1 MNQKNYFAKNPY
13 SFSIT
18 KSFTFLLLILIS
30 ISAFS
35 QKKLNSVTKS
45 FVETNNY
52 LHKLQIEKFFLH
64 TNKTVYM
71 PGEKVWFK
79 AYVVNDADNKPSLT
93 TTNLHI
99 NVYDA
104 NKKIVSNHLF
114 LVKDGTTHGDIM
126 LDKELAAGNY
136 FIELTTQW
144 NQNFENNNSITKIN
158 VVSNLEN
165 ISRSFENENNQD
177 FELEFFSESSF
188 FLENIENT
196 IAFTAQNN
204 STPITISGDI
214 IDDKTGIIVAKIN
227 SNYFGMGKFEL
238 YNRPNRSYTA
248 FVNYNGLQKEFPLPQ
263 TNFKGIIVKKDEEQ
277 ADAKSIGLILKTNEA
292 TIKSEAG
299 DYVFAVLHRN
309 GRQNVIVPIKLK
321 KKYIN
326 YSFNILKENLFDGVN
341 TISLFNN
348 QNEPISEFSFY
359 HSNEKQ
365 LNLDIT
371 KIDEEQDSLTLNFD
385 LKSNLSKA
393 NLSISILPSV
403 TKMYQNQSNINSAFL
418 LAPYLE
424 DAHNNLPEL
433 ITSTK
438 SEENIDL
445 VLMTST
451 KKNSLSYKKKASYQK
466 DYVVLAENGMSIK
479 GNVSANVSDLN
490 GYKVML
496 SSLENELL
504 LIDTI
509 GNSNKFSFDNLF
521 LKKPTKYKLALLDQN
536 GTIIKTGF
544 KLSTELISYNVPDEL
559 NKNIET
565 INSKNENSKM
575 NIDYGSLPLLEDM
588 TVLDEIKITSY
599 QKRMNK
605 LEEAGYVPGVFDSS
619 FSDLHLID
627 ETEFAI
633 TIFDYLGR
641 LPGIKVIGDP
651 NFQFSIHSTRGKR
664 SIWGDVPANMAI
676 IIDGVVMEDTES
688 LLSRTAN
695 DFIAVSISNTGGRL
709 GIRGQNGFVSFTTRQ
724 YNNFGT
730 RSNLPNKDIIS
741 SETDLGFD
749 TANKYENNFMQFSDI
764 ISRKFYGT
772 IDWIPNFEI
781 DNTGANNL
789 KFNTNGYKNFKVIV
803 NGMNENGEFFYKE
816 IDLKRDE
823 N

>member
-1 MNQKNYFAKNPY
+1 MLSKNYYAKNLHN
-13 SFSIT
+13 SFST
-18 KSFTFLLLILIS
+18 KNYLFFLLILIS

-35 QKKLNSVTKS
+35 QKKINTVTKS
-45 FVETNNY
+45 FVETNSY
-52 LHKLQIEKFFLH
+52 LHELQIEKFFLH

-79 AYVVNDADNKPSLT
+79 AYIVNDADNKPSLT

-144 NQNFENNNSITKIN
+144 NQNFKNNNSITKIY
-158 VVSNLEN
+158 VVSNLEDV
-165 ISRSFENENNQD
+165 SHRFENENNQD
-177 FELEFFSESSF
+177 FQIEFFPESNL
-188 FLENIENT
+188 FLENIENS
-196 IAFTAQNN
+196 IAFTAQNS
-204 STPITISGDI
+204 STPITISGNI

-263 TNFKGIIVKKDEEQ
+263 TNSKGIIVKKDEEQ
-277 ADAKSIGLILKTNEA
+277 ADAKSIDLILKTNEA

-321 KKYIN
+321 KRYIN

-365 LNLDIT
+365 LHLNIT
-371 KIDEEQDSLTLNFD
+371 KIAEEQDSLTLNFD
-385 LKSNLSKA
+385 LKNKLSKA

-403 TKMYQNQSNINSAFL
+403 TKMHHNQSNINSAFL

-424 DAHNNLPEL
+424 DAHKNLPEL
-433 ITSTK
+433 ISSSK
-438 SEENIDL
+438 SEENMNL
-445 VLMTST
+445 LLMTNA
-451 KKNSLSYKKKASYQK
+451 KKNSLSYKKKAAYQK
-466 DYVVLAENGMSIK
+466 DYVVLAENGMSIN

-521 LKKPTKYKLALLDQN
+521 LKKPTKYKLALLDHN
-536 GTIIKTGF
+536 GAIVKTGF
-544 KLSTELISYNVPDEL
+544 KLSSELISYDTPDVL
-559 NKNIET
+559 NKNIEA
-565 INSKNENSKM
+565 INSKNENSRM
-575 NIDYGSLPLLEDM
+575 VMDYGSLPLLEDV
-588 TVLDEIKITSY
+588 TLLDEITLTVH
-599 QKRMNK
+599 QKMQNK
-605 LEEAGYVPGVFDSS
+605 LTDLGLPPDILRSE
-619 FSDLHLID
+619 FSDVYPVNENLMALTVYD
-627 ETEFAI
+627 FL
-633 TIFDYLGR
+633 DR
-641 LPGIKVIGDP
+641 LPGLTLVGDP
-651 NFQFSIHSTRGKR
+651 YIGFQIYTTRGKASITGNSTATIFIDDIRMNDSEPLTSR
-664 SIWGDVPANMAI
+664 SID
-676 IIDGVVMEDTES
+676 
-688 LLSRTAN
+688 
-695 DFIAVSISNTGGRL
+695 DFIAVTVNPSGAGAGIYGQGGVISFYTKTGKYG
-709 GIRGQNGFVSFTTRQ
+709 G
-724 YNNFGT
+724 
-730 RSNLPNKDIIS
+730 NLARVNKDIIS

-749 TANKYENNFMQFSDI
+749 TANKYENNLMQFSDI

-772 IDWIPNFEI
+772 IDWIPNFEVTPTTS
-781 DNTGANNL
+781 NHL

-803 NGMNENGEFFYKE
+803 NGMNENGEFVYKE
-816 IDLKRDE
+816 IDFKRDE

>member
-1 MNQKNYFAKNPY
+1 MLSKNYYAKKLHN
-13 SFSIT
+13 SFST
-18 KSFTFLLLILIS
+18 KNYLFLLIILIS

-35 QKKLNSVTKS
+35 QKKLNTATSS
-45 FVETNNY
+45 FLKANSY
-52 LHKLQIEKFFLH
+52 LHELQIEKFFLH

-71 PGEKVWFK
+71 PGEKIWFK
-79 AYVVNDADNKPSLT
+79 AYVVNDVDNKPSLT

-126 LDKELAAGNY
+126 LDKELAAGSY

-158 VVSNLEN
+158 VVSNLEDV
-165 ISRSFENENNQD
+165 SRRFENENSLN
-177 FELEFFSESSF
+177 FELEFFPESNL

-196 IAFTAQNN
+196 IAFTAQND

-227 SNYFGMGKFEL
+227 SNYLGLGKFKL
-238 YNRPNRSYTA
+238 YNRPNRTYTA
-248 FVNYNGLQKEFPLPQ
+248 FVNYNGLQKEFQLPQ
-263 TNFKGIIVKKDEEQ
+263 ANFKGIIVKKSSEQ
-277 ADAKSIGLILKTNEA
+277 KEAKSIDLILKTNEA

-299 DYVFAVLHRN
+299 GHVFAVLHRN

-321 KKYIN
+321 KRYIN
-326 YSFNILKENLFDGVN
+326 YSFNILNENLFDGVN
-341 TISLFNN
+341 TITIFNN
-348 QNEPISEFSFY
+348 LNKPISEFSFY

-371 KIDEEQDSLTLNFD
+371 KIDEEKDSLTLNFD
-385 LKSNLSKA
+385 LSNNLSKA

-403 TKMYQNQSNINSAFL
+403 TKMYQDQPNINSAFL
-418 LAPYLE
+418 IAPYLE
-424 DAHNNLPEL
+424 NAHNNLPEL
-433 ITSTK
+433 LTSTK
-438 SEENIDL
+438 SQENIDL
-445 VLMTST
+445 LLMTSA
-451 KKNSLSYKKKASYQK
+451 KKNSLSYKKKAAYQK
-466 DYVVLAENGMSIK
+466 DYVTLAENGMSIK

-544 KLSTELISYNVPDEL
+544 KLSSELISYDTPDVL
-559 NKNIET
+559 NKNIKA
-565 INSKNENSKM
+565 INSKNENSRM
-575 NIDYGSLPLLEDM
+575 GMDYSSLPLLEDM
-588 TVLDEIKITSY
+588 TLLDEITLTVH
-599 QKRMNK
+599 QKMQNELIDLGLPPDILRS
-605 LEEAGYVPGVFDSS
+605 E
-619 FSDLHLID
+619 FSDVYPVKENLMALTVYD
-627 ETEFAI
+627 FL
-633 TIFDYLGR
+633 DR
-641 LPGIKVIGDP
+641 LPGLTLVGDP
-651 NFQFSIHSTRGKR
+651 YIGFQIYTTRGKASITGNSTATIFIDDIRMNDSEPLTSR
-664 SIWGDVPANMAI
+664 SID
-676 IIDGVVMEDTES
+676 
-688 LLSRTAN
+688 
-695 DFIAVSISNTGGRL
+695 DFIAVTVNPSGAGAGIYGQGGVISFYTKTGKYRD
-709 GIRGQNGFVSFTTRQ
+709 
-724 YNNFGT
+724 
-730 RSNLPNKDIIS
+730 NLARANKDIVS

-749 TANKYENNFMQFSDI
+749 TASNYENNLMQFSDI

-772 IDWIPNFEI
+772 IDWIPNFEVI
-781 DNTGANNL
+781 PTTNNHL

-803 NGMNENGEFFYKE
+803 NGMNENGEFVYKV